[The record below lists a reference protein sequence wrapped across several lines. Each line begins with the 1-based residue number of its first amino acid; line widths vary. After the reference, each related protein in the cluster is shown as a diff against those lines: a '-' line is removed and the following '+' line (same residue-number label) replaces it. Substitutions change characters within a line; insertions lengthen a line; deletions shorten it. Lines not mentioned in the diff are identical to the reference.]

1 MWTALFAKGLY
12 MNHRIRRMPNHMIGV
27 INNNIVD
34 LLKHGYIS
42 NSPDALI
49 DFVKNACN
57 YYNVSAY
64 TEWKILKYGLNCKD
78 KHLNICCWLYEDAF
92 QCDKTVTEYSVHLY
106 NKYFPNTPKYPYT
119 DRKSKKFTI
128 IDLPEEDING
138 AF

>member
-1 MWTALFAKGLY
+1 MWTALFGKGLY
-12 MNHRIRRMPNHMIGV
+12 MNHRIRRMPNYMIGV

-34 LLKHGYIS
+34 LSKHGYIS

-49 DFVKNACN
+49 DFVKNACD

-64 TEWKILKYGLNCKD
+64 TEWAILKYGLNCKD

-106 NKYFPNTPKYPYT
+106 NKYFPNTPKDPYA

>member
-1 MWTALFAKGLY
+1 MWTALFGKGLY
-12 MNHRIRRMPNHMIGV
+12 MNHRIRRMPNYMIGV
-27 INNNIVD
+27 INNNIVN

-49 DFVKNACN
+49 DFVKNACD

-64 TEWKILKYGLNCKD
+64 TEWAILKYGLNCKD

-106 NKYFPNTPKYPYT
+106 NKYFPNTPKYLYA